1 MKFFGRFFDNGAPV
15 VRFNTSKFY
24 LSKEEHPKD
33 FFVPYCEGPSYL
45 LTTDLTKKMY
55 DLSFYTTQFKFEDV
69 YVGVNIF
76 SAYR

>member
-1 MKFFGRFFDNGAPV
+1 MRSLRDDARNSRMTHKDHFD
-15 VRFNTSKFY
+15 
-24 LSKEEHPKD
+24 
-33 FFVPYCEGPSYL
+33 PYCDGPSYM